1 MDSRG
6 RLSPHSLWFVVSLCL
21 ALNHREKKHLPAL
34 TPKLRLIPI
43 PLADEILP
51 GDSLADKLLTA
62 LRRSR
67 LRLQPGDI
75 LIVKHKIVS
84 KSEGRL
90 VDLATIQPSAESVV
104 WAKQYDLDA
113 RVIELALRESRAVIR
128 RKNGVLITETHH
140 GFLCANSGV
149 DVSNVNGGSHALLL
163 PEDPDR
169 SAADAAPRS
178 QKANAGLAVPVI
190 ITDSFG
196 RPWREGLTEF
206 AIGIAGMKPLR
217 DDRGRRDSHGYK
229 LRASVEAVADE
240 LACAAGLVCG
250 KLNRAPACIV
260 RGFRY
265 EPGLGKVRDLLRP
278 CSHRPIPLR
287 LPLHCRDVARNVS
300 CRSRQTSRCKQR
312 RSQLRLYGESH
323 VPRTHTVGTGRFPCA
338 RMV

>member
-1 MDSRG
+1 MKKSRG
-6 RLSPHSLWFVVSLCL
+6 RTKISAAKRRKTAAHGASRGLVTRHSS
-21 ALNHREKKHLPAL
+21 APEGRKKNSRVLPNE
-34 TPKLRLIPI
+34 LRLIPI
-43 PLADEILP
+43 TLEAEIHP
-51 GDSLADKLLTA
+51 GDSLADKLVESLG
-62 LRRSR
+62 
-67 LRLQPGDI
+67 RLQPGDI

-90 VDLATIQPSAESVV
+90 VDLNTIRPSDESIT
-104 WAKQYDLDA
+104 WAKQYALDP
-113 RVIELALRESRAVIR
+113 RVIELALRESRSVIR

-169 SAADAAPRS
+169 SAANLRRALKKRT
-178 QKANAGLAVPVI
+178 GLDIPVI

-206 AIGIAGMKPLR
+206 AIGISGMKPLR

-229 LRASVEAVADE
+229 LKASIEAVADE
-240 LACAAGLVCG
+240 LACAAGLICG

-265 EPGLGKVRDLLRP
+265 DPGEGTVRDLLRP
-278 CSHRPIPLR
+278 AATDLFR
-287 LPLHCRDVARNVS
+287 
-300 CRSRQTSRCKQR
+300 
-312 RSQLRLYGESH
+312 
-323 VPRTHTVGTGRFPCA
+323 
-338 RMV
+338 

>member
-1 MDSRG
+1 MAKTAAKKNSAAKRRKSTAHGPSAALRLNSTRG
-6 RLSPHSLWFVVSLCL
+6 SAAGRP
-21 ALNHREKKHLPAL
+21 PAL
-34 TPKLRLIPI
+34 KGRKKLPTSSNELKLIPI
-43 PLADEILP
+43 PLTDEIRP
-51 GDSLADKLLTA
+51 GDSLADMLLDS
-62 LRRSR
+62 LRR

-75 LIVKHKIVS
+75 LVVKHKIVS

-90 VDLATIQPSAESVV
+90 VDLNTIQPSKESIA
-104 WAKQYDLDA
+104 WAQQYALDA
-113 RVIELALRESRAVIR
+113 RVIELAIRESRSVIR

-149 DVSNVNGGSHALLL
+149 DVSNVDGGRTALLL

-169 SAADAAPRS
+169 SAAALRREL
-178 QKANAGLAVPVI
+178 KKRTGLAIPVI

-217 DDRGRRDSHGYK
+217 DDRGRRDPHGYK
-229 LRASVEAVADE
+229 LKASVEAVADE

-265 EPGLGKVRDLLRP
+265 DAGRGRVQDLLRP
-278 CSHRPIPLR
+278 ASTDLFR
-287 LPLHCRDVARNVS
+287 
-300 CRSRQTSRCKQR
+300 
-312 RSQLRLYGESH
+312 
-323 VPRTHTVGTGRFPCA
+323 
-338 RMV
+338 